1 MSNCANYGGGIYS
14 ERSYLIMVHHKCSY
28 LNNTALQGRAQYF
41 VFIQTSAC
49 IKQCMSTSKTIV
61 QLKFVGA
68 IYVEDVPSR
77 NECFIQN
84 NQLLL
89 DLETTPLVFEKNTSG
104 MRGSGLYGGLLNK
117 CSFILD
123 RYTST
128 LQLFNI
134 SILKGN
140 GDN

>member
-1 MSNCANYGGGIYS
+1 
-14 ERSYLIMVHHKCSY
+14 MVVESTQREVTSLWYTTNVVISTTQHYKVGHNI
-28 LNNTALQGRAQYF
+28 L

-49 IKQCMSTSKTIV
+49 IKQRMSTSKTIV

-84 NQLLL
+84 DQLLL
-89 DLETTPLVFEKNTSG
+89 HLETTPLVFEKNTSG

-117 CSFILD
+117 CSFISD